1 MANIDTIFPPDPE
14 MTEEKIENELNRP
27 NHIARIL
34 AGGAVAASA
43 SVAVYKIW
51 RRYPPYNGIDHE

>member
-14 MTEEKIENELNRP
+14 MTEEKIENELDRP

-43 SVAVYKIW
+43 
-51 RRYPPYNGIDHE
+51 